1 MGRLLPI
8 SVNPMALKLCTQK
21 SVLILLLSL
30 LLSSCARATAPQQT
44 AASVIPSATAPSPAT
59 STVAPPTATLLV
71 PTATATA
78 LPAATP
84 TQSEATPTA
93 IPTVAA
99 APVVFVI
106 DPAQTVARFS
116 INESLFGDPKNVVGQ
131 TSDVQGVI
139 TITVGNSASTQIGLI
154 RINARDLHT
163 DEEMRDRAIRT
174 FILESSQDDYQ
185 FITFMPTQIEG
196 LPAQVQDGAT
206 ISFTVTGDMK
216 IRNVVKPV
224 TFALSVTPK
233 GSTEISGLAR
243 ATITRTAFELS
254 IPSVPGVADV
264 TDEIGVAFE
273 FVAKKQ

>member
-8 SVNPMALKLCTQK
+8 AVILMALKLCTQK

-44 AASVIPSATAPSPAT
+44 AAPVIPSATAPSPAT
-59 STVAPPTATLLV
+59 STVAPPTATLAR
-71 PTATATA
+71 TATATA

-93 IPTVAA
+93 RPTVAA

-131 TSDVQGVI
+131 TADVQGVI
-139 TITVGNSASTQIGLI
+139 TITVGNPASTQIGLI

-185 FITFMPTQIEG
+185 FITFVPTQIEG
-196 LPAQVQDGAT
+196 LPTQVQDGTT

-264 TDEIGVAFE
+264 ADEIGVAFE

>member
-8 SVNPMALKLCTQK
+8 AVILMALKLCNRI
-21 SVLILLLSL
+21 SVLILMLSVPL
-30 LLSSCARATAPQQT
+30 CSCARVTAPQQ
-44 AASVIPSATAPSPAT
+44 AAAPVIPSATAPSPAT
-59 STVAPPTATLLV
+59 STVAPPTATLAR
-71 PTATATA
+71 TATATA

-93 IPTVAA
+93 RPTVAA

-131 TSDVQGVI
+131 TADVQGVI
-139 TITVGNSASTQIGLI
+139 TITVGNPASTQIGLI

-185 FITFMPTQIEG
+185 FITFVPTQIEG
-196 LPAQVQDGAT
+196 LPTQVQDGTT

-264 TDEIGVAFE
+264 ADEIGVAFE

>member
-1 MGRLLPI
+1 M
-8 SVNPMALKLCTQK
+8 
-21 SVLILLLSL
+21 
-30 LLSSCARATAPQQT
+30 
-44 AASVIPSATAPSPAT
+44 
-59 STVAPPTATLLV
+59 
-71 PTATATA
+71 
-78 LPAATP
+78 
-84 TQSEATPTA
+84 
-93 IPTVAA
+93 PTVAA
-99 APVVFVI
+99 VPVVFVI

-116 INESLFGDPKNVVGQ
+116 INESLFGDPKNVIGQ
-131 TSDVQGVI
+131 TADVQGVI
-139 TITVGNSASTQIGLI
+139 TITLGNPASTQIGLI

-163 DEEMRDRAIRT
+163 DEEMRDRTIRT

-216 IRNVVKPV
+216 IRNVVQPV

-264 TDEIGVAFE
+264 TDEIGVEFE